1 MRKLSLKKIPVHIAI
16 IMDGNSRWAKM
27 RGLDVLYGHQ
37 EGAERVRD
45 VSRYLS
51 KIGVGYL
58 TLFAFSTENWQ
69 RPNREVDALMDLLVE
84 FLYSELDEM
93 NKNNIKLLISGRRK
107 NFSEN
112 VIKALDR
119 TIRETGTN
127 TGLNLILCL
136 DYGGRQEIVDAANKR
151 YYPTRS
157 AEKAKQALPIQ
168 KATETD
174 NRLTVEE
181 FKNYLY
187 LPEAPEVDLLIRTSG
202 EERISNFM
210 LWQLS
215 YSELYFTPVL
225 WPDITEDELKKAIK
239 SYNNRNRR
247 FGMRI

>member
-1 MRKLSLKKIPVHIAI
+1 MRNLSLKKVPVHIAI

-51 KIGVGYL
+51 EIGVGYL
-58 TLFAFSTENWQ
+58 TLFTFSTENWQ

-151 YYPTRS
+151 YYPPRNGR
-157 AEKAKQALPIQ
+157 AKQALPIQ
-168 KATETD
+168 KATESD
-174 NRLTVEE
+174 NRLSVEE
-181 FKNYLY
+181 FQNYLY
-187 LPEAPEVDLLIRTSG
+187 LPEVPEVDLLIRTSG

-225 WPDITEDELKKAIK
+225 WPDITEEELKKAIK

>member
-1 MRKLSLKKIPVHIAI
+1 MRNLSLKKVPVHIAI

-51 KIGVGYL
+51 EIGVGYL
-58 TLFAFSTENWQ
+58 TLFTFSTENWQ

-151 YYPTRS
+151 YYPPRS
-157 AEKAKQALPIQ
+157 GRAKQALPIQ
-168 KATETD
+168 KATESD
-174 NRLTVEE
+174 NRLSVEE

-187 LPEAPEVDLLIRTSG
+187 LPEVPEVDLLIRTSG

-225 WPDITEDELKKAIK
+225 WPDITEEEQK
-239 SYNNRNRR
+239 SYK
-247 FGMRI
+247 II